1 MRENE
6 AESSIFHP
14 SLLIV
19 AMSLLGLIMGCFG
32 SGDGSIAHVSV
43 AELKAQ
49 LDKDSSLALI
59 DVRTKEEFEAVR
71 VPHIKA
77 RLDFQSIAETIDTLQ
92 FPKDQPLFL
101 ICRSGRRSLIAAKE
115 LREIG
120 YKNPINVSG
129 GTIAWDQAGYAL
141 IKR

>member
-1 MRENE
+1 MRE
-6 AESSIFHP
+6 SKIG
-14 SLLIV
+14 SLKTLLTALIA
-19 AMSLLGLIMGCFG
+19 AMSLLNLIMGCSG
-32 SGDGSIAHVSV
+32 SGDSSIAHVSV

-59 DVRTKEEFEAVR
+59 DVRTKEEFETVR

-77 RLDFQSIAETIDTLQ
+77 RLDFQSIAETIDTLR

-101 ICRSGRRSLIAAKE
+101 ICRSGRRSLIAARE